1 MLRQELAEAWSSLR
15 KRPLFVLSIVLTLT
29 VTLGIL
35 LCVVNLNQ
43 VLLLKALPY
52 PAQERLVVGV
62 GNVYESSEV
71 KFADNVA
78 YPIAELL
85 EKSKAQTG
93 LEQLAILN
101 YGEEI
106 VTNIAARPKLRIT
119 NATPDYFPILGAGF
133 AKGSGFSARNGVGSH
148 EPVAVISYET
158 WQTYFGGRDNVL
170 DDKVVVNDV
179 SYRIIGVTA
188 ARFVEPELFQ
198 AGLKT
203 NVWLPWEFNTWPPE
217 IRRNW
222 SAFTDQI
229 KLLGL
234 LAPGQR
240 QAVAEQSIN
249 SLVSDRFKAET
260 RGSAFLNNA
269 SYHVSLEG
277 LKPYLVED
285 GRVSA
290 LLFLAS
296 GLALA
301 IIACINVFNLLL
313 SRAAE
318 QLRELSIRAT
328 LGAKKSH
335 IFRQVFAEHLLLVGT
350 STVLALLLATVV
362 TSAMKDRIAGQLP
375 RIAELSIS
383 PATVGVAIGLVL
395 LLALAFSGLVTH
407 LLDYRRLAS
416 QLKSSGKGSGLQV
429 SATVRDT
436 LVVSQIALAAF
447 LLVAI
452 SSVVRLS
459 YETITRDPGFNID
472 NLVFANLSTGALQPS
487 RDERIRNIEDLT
499 ARLKQLPKV
508 KQVSSALFVP
518 MMSNRWTSSVKLDAA
533 GTETVSVATNLV
545 DDAYL
550 SVMGEKLASG
560 SNFSRDDVNSS
571 APKVLVNQEMARR
584 IAPDGDVVGRHVY
597 WQADGEG
604 EFKPNEIIGVVRDV
618 SIPRT
623 PATPRLYA
631 TRYSGL
637 RFIVQLDQGAT
648 LSRQEFLDVLGAV
661 NSQYNLY
668 EYERVDGIYH
678 QLVLKDL
685 FIVWVAIGLGVLTVL
700 LASVGIYG
708 VLNYGILLRRYELG
722 VRMSIGAAP
731 ARIAQMVYTE
741 NLILCVYGTIASLVI
756 LIAADRLL
764 ARYAGYE
771 LPLSWGAGATG
782 YIVIVASVAAACYL
796 TLRAIITRW
805 PVFALRSE

>member
-1 MLRQELAEAWSSLR
+1 MLLKELAEAWRSLR
-15 KRPLFVLSIVLTLT
+15 KRPLFVLSTVLTLA

-35 LCVVNLNQ
+35 LCMVNLNQ
-43 VLLLKALPY
+43 ILLLKALPY
-52 PAQERLVVGV
+52 PAQDRLVVGV
-62 GNVYESSEV
+62 GNVYENSEV

-85 EKSKAQTG
+85 ERSKADTG
-93 LEQLAILN
+93 LEDLAILN

-106 VTNIAARPKLRIT
+106 VTNIPARPKLRVT
-119 NATPDYFPILGAGF
+119 NATPAYFPMLGAGF
-133 AKGSGFSARNGVGSH
+133 AKGGGFSSSNGIGSH
-148 EPVAVISYET
+148 EPVAVISHDT
-158 WQTYFGGRDNVL
+158 WQTHFGGRENIL
-170 DDKVVVNDV
+170 EDKVVINDV
-179 SYRIIGVTA
+179 SYRIVGVTA

-198 AGLKT
+198 AGLRT
-203 NVWLPWEFNTWPPE
+203 HVWLPWEFNTWPPE
-217 IRRNW
+217 IRGNW

-234 LAPGQR
+234 LAPDQR
-240 QAVAEQSIN
+240 GAVTEQSIN
-249 SLVSDRFKAET
+249 SLVSDRFNAET
-260 RGSAFLNNA
+260 RGSAFLTNA
-269 SYHVSLEG
+269 SYRVSLEG
-277 LKPYLVED
+277 LKPYLVQD

-296 GLALA
+296 SLALA
-301 IIACINVFNLLL
+301 VIACINVFNLLL

-318 QLRELSIRAT
+318 QLRELAIRAT
-328 LGAKKSH
+328 LGARKTH
-335 IFRQVFAEHLLLVGT
+335 IFRHVLAEHVLLVGT
-350 STVLALLLATVV
+350 STVLALLLASVV
-362 TSAMKDRIAGQLP
+362 TWAMKDAIAGQLP
-375 RIAELSIS
+375 RIAELAIS
-383 PATVGVAIGLVL
+383 PFTVVVAILLVL
-395 LLALAFSGLVTH
+395 VLALAFSALVTH

-429 SATVRDT
+429 SAGARDA
-436 LVVSQIALAAF
+436 LVISQIALAAF
-447 LLVAI
+447 LLIAI
-452 SSVVRLS
+452 ASVVRLS
-459 YETITRDPGFNID
+459 YETVTRDPGFSIHNR
-472 NLVFANLSTGALQPS
+472 VFANLSTGALQPN

-499 ARLKQLPKV
+499 TRLKQLPKV
-508 KQVSSALFVP
+508 KQVSNALFVP

-533 GTETVSVATNLV
+533 GTQTVSVATNLV

-550 SVMGEKLASG
+550 AVMGEELVSG

-571 APKVLVNQEMARR
+571 APKVLVNQEMATR
-584 IAPDGDVVGRHVY
+584 IAPDGDVVGRYVY
-597 WQADGEG
+597 WQSDGEG
-604 EFKPNEIIGVVRDV
+604 EFKPNQIIGVVRDV

-637 RFIVQLDQGAT
+637 RFIVELNEGSTLD
-648 LSRQEFLDVLGAV
+648 RQEFLDVLGAV

-668 EYERVDGIYH
+668 EYERVDDIYH
-678 QLVLKDL
+678 GLVLKDL

-722 VRMSIGAAP
+722 VRMAIGAAP
-731 ARIAQMVYTE
+731 ARIAQMVYLE
-741 NLILCVYGTIASLVI
+741 NLVLCVYGTIASLAI

-771 LPLSWGAGATG
+771 LPLSWAAGITG

-796 TLRAIITRW
+796 TLRTIINRW
-805 PVFALRSE
+805 PVAALRSE